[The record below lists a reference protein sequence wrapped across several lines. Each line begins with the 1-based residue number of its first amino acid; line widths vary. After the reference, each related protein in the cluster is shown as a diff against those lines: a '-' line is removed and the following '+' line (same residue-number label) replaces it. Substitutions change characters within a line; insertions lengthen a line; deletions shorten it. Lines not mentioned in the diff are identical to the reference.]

1 MASVFVI
8 YLKARYSLVMSEYH
22 IKRLTGTLG
31 AVVTG
36 VDLSQ
41 QLAPSLVEALKREF
55 FEHLVL
61 FFSDQKIEDADQY
74 RFVSLF
80 GDPYIHPLARLMG
93 MTEARVER
101 IVDSSESRPF
111 QDRWHTDVSFD
122 TSPPAIGTLRAIEI
136 PAVGGDT
143 LWASTRDAYDA
154 LPSALRE
161 RINGMRAI
169 HDSGAGEAFIEKI
182 GRELTEQL
190 REAYPGTEHEIVQRH
205 PVTGRRHLY
214 VNRQFTRRIVGL
226 DPTDSNDLLETLY
239 RHIENPNLQL
249 RHRWTEG
256 DVGLWDERATWHFA
270 AADHYP
276 QRREMARM
284 IVSSADEF

>member
-1 MASVFVI
+1 MAEFD
-8 YLKARYSLVMSEYH
+8 L
-22 IKRLTGTLG
+22 KRLTGTLG

-36 VDLSQ
+36 IDLAQS
-41 QLAPSLVEALKREF
+41 LAPSVVEALKRAL

-61 FFSDQKIEDADQY
+61 VFPGQGIEDADQY
-74 RFVSLF
+74 RLVSHL
-80 GDPYIHPLARLMG
+80 GEPYIHPLGRLMG
-93 MTEARVER
+93 KAEALVER
-101 IVDSSESRPF
+101 IVDSSESRPY

-122 TSPPAIGTLRAIEI
+122 ASPPTVGSLRAIDI

-154 LPSALRE
+154 LPDALRE
-161 RINGMRAI
+161 RIKGMRAV
-169 HDSGAGEAFIEKI
+169 HNSGAGEAFIEKI
-182 GRELTEQL
+182 GREFTERLQA
-190 REAYPGTEHEIVQRH
+190 AYPGTEHEIVQRH

-226 DPTDSNDLLETLY
+226 DPDESEALLETLY
-239 RHIENPNLQL
+239 RHIENPNLQV

-270 AADHYP
+270 VADHYP

-284 IVSSADEF
+284 IVSSSGAPGGAK

>member
-1 MASVFVI
+1 MAEFD
-8 YLKARYSLVMSEYH
+8 L
-22 IKRLTGTLG
+22 KRLTGTLG

-41 QLAPSLVEALKREF
+41 QLAPSIVEALKREF

-61 FFSDQKIEDADQY
+61 FFPDQSIEDADQY

-80 GDPYIHPLARLMG
+80 GEPYIQPLARLMG
-93 MTEARVER
+93 MTKARVER

-122 TSPPAIGTLRAIEI
+122 TSPPTAGTLRAIEI

-154 LPSALRE
+154 LPGALRE
-161 RINGMRAI
+161 RIKGMRAI

-190 REAYPGTEHEIVQRH
+190 QSAYPGTEHEIVQRH
-205 PVTGRRHLY
+205 PVTGRQHLY
-214 VNRQFTRRIVGL
+214 VNRQFTRRVVGL
-226 DPTDSNDLLETLY
+226 DSNDSEELLETLY
-239 RHIENPNLQL
+239 RYIENPNLQL

-270 AADHYP
+270 VADHYP

-284 IVSSADEF
+284 IVSSSGVLKQSR